1 MNMVTMTRRALAAL
15 SLAVAVPLVV
25 AGQQR
30 PERDDPALVFRTGV
44 ELINVTATVTDARGR
59 FVVDGVPA
67 SDVRWMTRA
76 LEMAE
81 LAASREEVPVGAV
94 LTKDDEIVAEG
105 HNLTVTAND
114 PTAHAEMVVIREAAQ
129 TLGDWRLTGCTLY
142 VTLEP
147 CAMCAGALVLSR
159 LKRLVFGASD
169 PKAGMVG
176 SLENLVQ
183 DKRLNH
189 MVEVTSGTL
198 ADATGDILQDF
209 FRARRGP

>member
-1 MNMVTMTRRALAAL
+1 MGST
-15 SLAVAVPLVV
+15 SP
-25 AGQQR
+25 
-30 PERDDPALVFRTGV
+30 
-44 ELINVTATVTDARGR
+44 
-59 FVVDGVPA
+59 
-67 SDVRWMTRA
+67 SDVQWMTRA

-105 HNLTVTAND
+105 HNLTVTSND
-114 PTAHAEMVVIREAAQ
+114 PTAHAEVVVIREAAQ
-129 TLGDWRLTGCTLY
+129 TLSDRRLTECTLY

-159 LKRLVFGASD
+159 LGRLVFGASD

-176 SLENLVQ
+176 SLGNLVQ
-183 DKRLNH
+183 DERLNH
-189 MVEVTSGTL
+189 RVEVTRGTL
-198 ADATGDILQDF
+198 ADAAGDLLQGF